1 MGDILTAEIKGKIAK
16 EIEEYV
22 KLSGL
27 DKISAIEHLLK
38 IGLKNSKIEI
48 AIDKYKRGE
57 ISITRASEIAGV
69 SLWEFMDELKKR
81 NIPVNIS
88 LETVEELAGIK

>member
-38 IGLKNSKIEI
+38 IGLKNSKIKIEI
-48 AIDKYKRGE
+48 
-57 ISITRASEIAGV
+57 
-69 SLWEFMDELKKR
+69 
-81 NIPVNIS
+81 
-88 LETVEELAGIK
+88 